1 MKKCVCG
8 FVIIIPA
15 INPINPYE
23 NTNSRCFWA
32 NSSEVHGGLSLINKY
47 RHFFEWIQSTMNS
60 FRHQI
65 IVSYAISFRSDF
77 LRMLYIV
84 LSTRAIVPPFRG
96 AKWFFL
102 GLQLIWPL
110 NHTSYNPFEKQMF
123 SLGAADEL
131 ARPSPHAACMH
142 ESLRLSSDKLTC
154 RF

>member
-8 FVIIIPA
+8 FVIIIPT

-32 NSSEVHGGLSLINKY
+32 NSSEVHGGLYLIHKY

-102 GLQLIWPL
+102 GLQLILALEPHLIQPL
-110 NHTSYNPFEKQMF
+110 WKTDVF
-123 SLGAADEL
+123 SWCCWWVSA
-131 ARPSPHAACMH
+131 SPHAACMH